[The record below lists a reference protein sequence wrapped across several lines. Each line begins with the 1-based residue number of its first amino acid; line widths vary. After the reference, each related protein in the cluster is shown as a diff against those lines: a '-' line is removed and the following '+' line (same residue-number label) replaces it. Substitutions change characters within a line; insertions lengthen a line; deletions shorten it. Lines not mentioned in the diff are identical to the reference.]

1 MSNIESQS
9 ARLKKIRQELGLS
22 LEEVQKKTKIHLNIL
37 KAIEGDSL
45 TSLSPVYLKGFLKIY
60 CKFLGV
66 DPRDYIPDYK
76 ETQTLVNPIIANKDL
91 SHKPVKLRALFK
103 TASVKLG
110 FFKATSKKIKTSFIF
125 ILITIFVALGLFNL
139 GKFISSKCRARHLAT
154 EKLPPPKLPKTESKE
169 EQRQQKSATGTVRP
183 KPRVKEVMSLK
194 ETAAGIRLVIKARE
208 NCWVYLKADGKVVF
222 QRVLEKGRSETWQA
236 KNKIELSLGN
246 AGAVELEVNGQLFS
260 NLGRKGQVLKNILI
274 TKEGLNIG
282 R

>member
-22 LEEVQKKTKIHLNIL
+22 LEDVQKKTKIHLNIL

-45 TSLSPVYLKGFLKIY
+45 TGLSPVYLKGFLKIY

-76 ETQTLVNPIIANKDL
+76 ETQTKVFPIIANKDL
-91 SHKPVKLRALFK
+91 SHKPVKLRSLFK

-125 ILITIFVALGLFNL
+125 ILVTIFVALGLFNL
-139 GKFISSKCRARHLAT
+139 GKFISSRRQAQHLPSH
-154 EKLPPPKLPKTESKE
+154 KLLPKLSKTESKK
-169 EQRQQKSATGTVRP
+169 EQRLQKTSTVTITP
-183 KPRVKEVMSLK
+183 KSQVKEALLQK
-194 ETAAGIRLVIKARE
+194 EIPPVIRLGIRARE
-208 NCWVYLKADGKVVF
+208 NCWVSLKADGRVVF

-260 NLGRKGQVLKNILI
+260 NLGRKGQALKNILI